1 MTTTTI
7 SVLIVIGLLLAAA
20 AFLRWYTVPV
30 RIAYLVRRRAGR
42 ILAARRAH
50 SADRELDAAPT
61 VPTPRG

>member
-7 SVLIVIGLLLAAA
+7 SVLI
-20 AFLRWYTVPV
+20 
-30 RIAYLVRRRAGR
+30 AGR
-42 ILAARRAH
+42 ILAVCRAH